1 MEPNGGGDQRDFCGT
16 LFLPFSKGATSVQKL
31 RVLRSIE
38 FQQIR
43 YYIRPLAPD
52 PEIQRHSN
60 VQKSYLTMASYP
72 YPRSECRIQGGHNWT
87 CVQCKS
93 MGMGPVDLLD
103 REDMSHDIEI
113 AASLS
118 PTITASLH
126 KSHSQKQSCPP

>member
-1 MEPNGGGDQRDFCGT
+1 M
-16 LFLPFSKGATSVQKL
+16 

-38 FQQIR
+38 FQQLR
-43 YYIRPLAPD
+43 YYIRPQAPD
-52 PEIQRHSN
+52 PGIQRHSN

-72 YPRSECRIQGGHNWT
+72 YPRSECRIQGGHHWM

-118 PTITASLH
+118 PTITP
-126 KSHSQKQSCPP
+126 SQKSQSETKLSPLRLEPEQQTLKSTTNLHVLT